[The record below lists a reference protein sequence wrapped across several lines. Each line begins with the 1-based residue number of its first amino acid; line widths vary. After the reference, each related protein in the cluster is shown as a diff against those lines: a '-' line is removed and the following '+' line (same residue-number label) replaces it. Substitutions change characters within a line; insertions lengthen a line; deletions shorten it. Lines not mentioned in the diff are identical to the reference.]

1 MDAADVAQG
10 EQDAELEGKLSVAVS
25 AARAALAGPGD
36 EICADCGGEIPLQ
49 RRVAMPSAIRC
60 VECQAFAER
69 IGKAAP

>member
-10 EQDAELEGKLSVAVS
+10 EQDAELEGKLNVAVS

-36 EICADCGGEIPLQ
+36 EICADCGGEIPRE
-49 RRVAMPSAIRC
+49 RRIAMPSAIRC

-69 IGKAAP
+69 VGRVTP